1 MKSSASDREPERKL
15 ALVLG
20 FIQEH
25 YTETLTIEELAEVCH
40 FSQAHFMSF
49 FKRVCGDDL
58 CGVYQSLQAVT
69 GWQLRWH
76 SQISR

>member
-1 MKSSASDREPERKL
+1 MKEQLFLVFPASVSVWICGEEMKARPVIPELERKL
-15 ALVLG
+15 KAVLG

-49 FKRVCGDDL
+49 SNGL
-58 CGVYQSLQAVT
+58 WG
-69 GWQLRWH
+69 
-76 SQISR
+76 